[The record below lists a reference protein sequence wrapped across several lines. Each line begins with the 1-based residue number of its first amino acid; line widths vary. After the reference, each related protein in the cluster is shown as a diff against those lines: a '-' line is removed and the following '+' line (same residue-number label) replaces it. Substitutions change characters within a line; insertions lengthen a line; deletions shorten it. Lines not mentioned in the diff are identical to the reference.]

1 MMTSQQIEEMID
13 AHDGEVAGWAEK
25 VSSLQMDLDQEKHE
39 KSVLVR
45 QMARAYALLDTDP
58 DIDHYAHQIQLAL
71 ESLWAGLFEVCG
83 DKTVDEIIAKE
94 GAPNE

>member
-13 AHDGEVAGWAEK
+13 AHDSEVAGWAEK
-25 VSSLQMDLDQEKHE
+25 VSSLHMDLEQEKHE
-39 KSVLVR
+39 KSVLIR
-45 QMARAYALLDTDP
+45 QMARAHALLDRVDNP
-58 DIDHYAHQIQLAL
+58 DNWGECICAAMGI
-71 ESLWAGLFEVCG
+71 LWAGLFEVCG